1 MYKDSEPI
9 SCTCKITVIN
19 CPAYAFQLP
28 MGLTNIS
35 QPVEIHNARS
45 KLLYEVD
52 FHDKQSVVLAK
63 NLIIPCPGKW
73 CQFIFGS
80 NFTKY

>member
-1 MYKDSEPI
+1 
-9 SCTCKITVIN
+9 
-19 CPAYAFQLP
+19 

-63 NLIIPCPGKW
+63 NLIIYRVRENGATLFLALTLPNTNRF
-73 CQFIFGS
+73 QFF
-80 NFTKY
+80 FTGRLSSKFLETLIKLL